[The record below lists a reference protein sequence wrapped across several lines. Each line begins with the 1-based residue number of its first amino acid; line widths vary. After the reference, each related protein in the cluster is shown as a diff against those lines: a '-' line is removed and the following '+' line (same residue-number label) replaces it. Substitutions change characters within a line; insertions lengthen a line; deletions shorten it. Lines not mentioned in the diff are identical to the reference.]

1 MGKIRNRDKGFTNFM
16 ERWYTIGTGKIA
28 AQVPK
33 YWYERKDF
41 IMAVMHLTEANFEQE
56 VLNSDIPV
64 LVDFWAPWC
73 GPCKR
78 LAPVIEEIAEEV
90 TDVKICKVNTDEADT
105 LALKYRVRSIPTL
118 ILFKNGEAAATSIGE
133 KQKSEIMN
141 FIKA

>member
-1 MGKIRNRDKGFTNFM
+1 MVYYLYGKVVYYK
-16 ERWYTIGTGKIA
+16 YLKIA
-28 AQVPK
+28 AQVLK
-33 YWYERKDF
+33 YRYERKDF
-41 IMAVMHLTEANFEQE
+41 IMAVIHLTEANFEQE

-78 LAPVIEEIAEEV
+78 LSPVIEEIAGEV

-133 KQKSEIMN
+133 KQKSEIMS

>member
-1 MGKIRNRDKGFTNFM
+1 
-16 ERWYTIGTGKIA
+16 
-28 AQVPK
+28 
-33 YWYERKDF
+33 
-41 IMAVMHLTEANFEQE
+41 MAVMHLTEANFEQE

-78 LAPVIEEIAEEV
+78 LSPVIEEIAEEV
-90 TDVKICKVNTDEADT
+90 TNVKICKVNTDEADT

-133 KQKSEIMN
+133 KQKSEIMD

>member
-1 MGKIRNRDKGFTNFM
+1 
-16 ERWYTIGTGKIA
+16 
-28 AQVPK
+28 
-33 YWYERKDF
+33 
-41 IMAVMHLTEANFEQE
+41 MAVMHLTEANFEQE

-78 LAPVIEEIAEEV
+78 LSPVIEEIAEEV
-90 TDVKICKVNTDEADT
+90 TNVKICKVNTDEADT

-133 KQKSEIMN
+133 KQKTEIMD